1 MRRLVLCTL
10 CIVPLAALLG
20 AARPAGAF
28 EVQSGGI
35 PLSTAT
41 MSMLANH
48 VDGPPPPA
56 TGGGGGPFPPWMGG
70 GRTGGDVTG
79 GFAGMRGSLQPP
91 ARPAGVA
98 TGDRAAVSEQLFG
111 IRR

>member
-10 CIVPLAALLG
+10 CIVPLAVLPA

-35 PLSTAT
+35 PLSAAT
-41 MSMLANH
+41 MSMLANR
-48 VDGPPPPA
+48 VGGPPPA

-98 TGDRAAVSEQLFG
+98 TGDRAVMNEQLFG